1 MASGH
6 VTALTGRTYGCTDQ
20 QRVVKTLLAN
30 SEPSTHGTSAVWRIR
45 WKSVPSM
52 LTAELYGA
60 PSMIMTWLCFD
71 ICYLI
76 TASLSAF
83 VIRE

>member
-20 QRVVKTLLAN
+20 QRVVKTSPCKLGVVHTWHVSGLAYPLEER
-30 SEPSTHGTSAVWRIR
+30 SIDADGGTI
-45 WKSVPSM
+45 
-52 LTAELYGA
+52 GA
-60 PSMIMTWLCFD
+60 PSMIMTWLGFD

>member
-1 MASGH
+1 
-6 VTALTGRTYGCTDQ
+6 
-20 QRVVKTLLAN
+20 
-30 SEPSTHGTSAVWRIR
+30 
-45 WKSVPSM
+45 M
-52 LTAELYGA
+52 LTAELYDA